1 MLDSLTNR
9 LTGILD
15 RLRGFGR
22 LTEENIQ
29 EALRE
34 VRVALL
40 EADVNFKVVKGFIDR
55 VRVKAVGQDVLQSLT
70 PGQQVVKVVRDE
82 LVELLGGSAHR
93 LAMAPHPPT
102 VVMLV
107 GLQGSGKTTSA
118 AKLARHFQKQGQHP
132 LLAAADVYRP
142 AAVDQLKTL
151 GAQLGI
157 PVVGEATQRPVEIC
171 AAARDEAARRGLS
184 PLILDTAGRLHID
197 EEMLEELRAIK
208 RAVGPHH
215 VLLVVDAMTGQDAVT
230 VAEKFNAAIGIDAV
244 VLTKMDGDARGGA
257 ALSVRQVTGRPIAF
271 VGVGEKTEALEP
283 FHPDRLAQR
292 ILGMGDVLSLVE
304 KAQAT
309 VDAGQAEA
317 LAQKIH
323 DDTFTLEDFATQ
335 LRQLRSMGPLGQLMD
350 MVPFFKGARGLPKEM
365 TGEEQELDRYT
376 AIIGSMTPHERREPS
391 VINGSRRARIA
402 RGSGTNVSD
411 VNRLLKQYGQLR
423 KMMKGLKN
431 MEGRM
436 GKFKGALPFL
446 ADLMRQMPIPLALD
460 FLEVS
465 SYGEATESSGVVRIL
480 KDLAKPI
487 EGRDVVVVEDIL
499 DTGHTLAYV
508 IEHLRSKQ
516 PASVRLCTLLDKPAR
531 RIVPIQID
539 YRGFEIP
546 DKFVVGYGLDYA
558 ERYRN
563 LPFIGVLKPEVY
575 RGEP

>member
-22 LTEENIQ
+22 LTEDNIQ

-317 LAQKIH
+317 LAQKIR

-365 TGEEQELDRYT
+365 TGEERELDRYT

-411 VNRLLKQYGQLR
+411 VNRLLKQYAQLR

-446 ADLMRQMPIPLALD
+446 PR
-460 FLEVS
+460 
-465 SYGEATESSGVVRIL
+465 
-480 KDLAKPI
+480 
-487 EGRDVVVVEDIL
+487 
-499 DTGHTLAYV
+499 
-508 IEHLRSKQ
+508 
-516 PASVRLCTLLDKPAR
+516 
-531 RIVPIQID
+531 
-539 YRGFEIP
+539 
-546 DKFVVGYGLDYA
+546 
-558 ERYRN
+558 
-563 LPFIGVLKPEVY
+563 
-575 RGEP
+575 

>member
-70 PGQQVVKVVRDE
+70 AGQQVVKVVRDE

-317 LAQKIH
+317 LAQKIR

-365 TGEEQELDRYT
+365 TGEERELDRYT

-411 VNRLLKQYGQLR
+411 VNRLLKQYAQLR

-446 ADLMRQMPIPLALD
+446 PR
-460 FLEVS
+460 
-465 SYGEATESSGVVRIL
+465 
-480 KDLAKPI
+480 
-487 EGRDVVVVEDIL
+487 
-499 DTGHTLAYV
+499 
-508 IEHLRSKQ
+508 
-516 PASVRLCTLLDKPAR
+516 
-531 RIVPIQID
+531 
-539 YRGFEIP
+539 
-546 DKFVVGYGLDYA
+546 
-558 ERYRN
+558 
-563 LPFIGVLKPEVY
+563 
-575 RGEP
+575 

>member
-132 LLAAADVYRP
+132 LLAAVDVYRP
-142 AAVDQLKTL
+142 AAVEQLKTL

-157 PVVGEATQRPVEIC
+157 PVVGEATQRPVDIC

-244 VLTKMDGDARGGA
+244 ILTKMDGDARGGA

-271 VGVGEKTEALEP
+271 VGVGEKTDALEP

-317 LAQKIH
+317 LAQKIR
-323 DDTFTLEDFATQ
+323 DDAFTLEDFATQ
-335 LRQLRSMGPLGQLMD
+335 LKQLRSMGPLGQLMD
-350 MVPFFKGARGLPKEM
+350 MVPFFKGAKGLPKEM
-365 TGEEQELDRYT
+365 SGEEQELDRYG
-376 AIIGSMTPHERREPS
+376 AIIASMTPHERHEPS

-402 RGSGTNVSD
+402 RGSGTSVSD
-411 VNRLLKQYGQLR
+411 VNRLLKQYAQLK

-446 ADLMRQMPIPLALD
+446 PR
-460 FLEVS
+460 
-465 SYGEATESSGVVRIL
+465 
-480 KDLAKPI
+480 
-487 EGRDVVVVEDIL
+487 
-499 DTGHTLAYV
+499 
-508 IEHLRSKQ
+508 
-516 PASVRLCTLLDKPAR
+516 
-531 RIVPIQID
+531 
-539 YRGFEIP
+539 
-546 DKFVVGYGLDYA
+546 
-558 ERYRN
+558 
-563 LPFIGVLKPEVY
+563 
-575 RGEP
+575 